1 MKSQKTNNLIFKI
14 NFNMKKISTFIMMAL
29 LFAFIFNISVQAQD
43 EKDEKAEGYVFTTIK
58 EIPSTPVKNQYR
70 SGTCWSFSGLALFE
84 SDLLREGKDTVD
96 LSEMFVVRNCYSDKA
111 KKYVRFHGNLNFSG
125 GGGFSDVIYVFDN
138 YGIVPEDVYE
148 GKEIGEE
155 NHVHGEMDE
164 VLKDYTDAVI
174 KNKNRKVSPVWHK
187 GFNGILDAYLGDY
200 PEAFV
205 FEGMEYT
212 PKSYAESLEIDT
224 DDYVELTS
232 YSHHPFY
239 ESYIMEVPD
248 NWMYSETFNL
258 PIDELMEVFKNA
270 IEEGYPIAWGADV
283 SEKGFSW
290 KNGVA
295 IVPEENLTDLEGTE
309 KEKWEKLTAK
319 EKKKALYAFDKPI
332 KEKEITQELRQ
343 KAFDNY
349 QTTDD
354 HGMLI
359 TGMAKDQEGT
369 LYYIV
374 KNSWGAD
381 NHIYDG
387 YFYASEPFVKYKTM
401 NMMVNKNAIPKKIRK
416 KLGL

>member
-1 MKSQKTNNLIFKI
+1 
-14 NFNMKKISTFIMMAL
+14 
-29 LFAFIFNISVQAQD
+29 
-43 EKDEKAEGYVFTTIK
+43 
-58 EIPSTPVKNQYR
+58 
-70 SGTCWSFSGLALFE
+70 
-84 SDLLREGKDTVD
+84 
-96 LSEMFVVRNCYSDKA
+96 YSDKA
-111 KKYVRFHGNLNFSG
+111 KKYVRFHGNLNFAG
-125 GGGFSDVIYVFDN
+125 GGGFSDVIYVVDN
-138 YGIVPEDVYE
+138 YGIVPEGIYE

-155 NHVHGEMDE
+155 NHIHGEMDE

-200 PEAFV
+200 PETFV
-205 FEGMEYT
+205 YEGVEYT
-212 PKSYAESLEIDT
+212 PKSYAESLGINP

-232 YSHHPFY
+232 YTHHPFY
-239 ESYIMEVPD
+239 EPFIMEIPD
-248 NWMYSETFNL
+248 NWMYSETYNL

-295 IVPEENLTDLEGTE
+295 IVPDENLTDLEGTE

-319 EKKKALYAFDKPI
+319 EKKKALYTFEKPV
-332 KEKEITQELRQ
+332 KEKEITQEMRQ
-343 KAFDNY
+343 EAFDNY

-354 HGMLI
+354 HGMVL
-359 TGMAKDQEGT
+359 TGMAEDQNGN

-374 KNSWGAD
+374 KNSWGND